1 MHHLKEDVVEVSIC
15 TSLIYISI
23 VHFCREMIIHYVNN
37 FYLGRGKRK
46 LDNSDL
52 PLSKKPRVEQ
62 DLNAIEASTM
72 AIITLDESPK
82 QEQPLRKSS
91 ELYKALK
98 QSPID
103 MKNVNP
109 ICQIEK
115 QSLLTVRKDDVKQ
128 MDISKTT
135 ILDSNVNTQIESVME
150 SGIEEDKL
158 LTKSTMG
165 STLLDCKGNE
175 GELANI
181 MPEKEQKTIEK
192 TLTDKIVEKTVEN
205 ARSTGHES
213 KEMLI
218 PPGHPN
224 WLTPTSKRQT
234 EATSKNEPVP
244 SLQVI
249 DEETRMSAESN
260 SRSQTPARN
269 ISTQGTNTF

>member
-1 MHHLKEDVVEVSIC
+1 
-15 TSLIYISI
+15 
-23 VHFCREMIIHYVNN
+23 
-37 FYLGRGKRK
+37 
-46 LDNSDL
+46 
-52 PLSKKPRVEQ
+52 
-62 DLNAIEASTM
+62 M

-98 QSPID
+98 QPPID
-103 MKNVNP
+103 IKNVNT
-109 ICQIEK
+109 ICKIEK
-115 QSLLTVRKDDVKQ
+115 QSLLTVRKDGVKQ

-135 ILDSNVNTQIESVME
+135 ILDSNVNTQIESVMG
-150 SGIEEDKL
+150 SGIEEEKL
-158 LTKSTMG
+158 LAKSTMG

-175 GELANI
+175 RELANI
-181 MPEKEQKTIEK
+181 TPEKEQKTIEK

-269 ISTQGTNTF
+269 ISAQGINTF